1 MSKLSPFLEGML
13 SAFILLPSVAS
24 AKANYI
30 EPTDSNL
37 QAIDTLSTHQPF
49 IEVGLIMEQVAKEKH
64 FLEQAK

>member
-1 MSKLSPFLEGML
+1 ML
-13 SAFILLPSVAS
+13 SAFILLPSALS
-24 AKANYI
+24 AKENYI